1 MSDELPRFVEQ
12 MVDNP
17 QNLKVTRIQVHK
29 FIKFLCSVLST
40 FRSAQQEIE
49 D

>member
-40 FRSAQQEIE
+40 FRLTDQKIK